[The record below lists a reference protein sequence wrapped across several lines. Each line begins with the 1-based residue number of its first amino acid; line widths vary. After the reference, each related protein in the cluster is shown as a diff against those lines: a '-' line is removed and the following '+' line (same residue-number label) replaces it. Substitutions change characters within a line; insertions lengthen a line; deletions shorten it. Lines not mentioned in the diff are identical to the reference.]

1 VREVDDMNAKNA
13 DERMIERKIDDAKSY
28 AYETKDKFDVLV
40 ADHPL
45 AFVVGAFVGGLLV
58 GKMLSNRA

>member
-1 VREVDDMNAKNA
+1 MTTKIA
-13 DERMIERKIDDAKSY
+13 DERMLEGRIEDAKNY
-28 AYETKDKFDVLV
+28 ASETKDKFDVLV

-58 GKMLSNRA
+58 GKMVSDRS

>member
-1 VREVDDMNAKNA
+1 MTKNA
-13 DERMIERKIDDAKSY
+13 DVRMIEGGVEEAKTY
-28 AYETKDKFDVLV
+28 AYQTKDKFDVLV

-58 GKMLSNRA
+58 GKMMSNRS

>member
-1 VREVDDMNAKNA
+1 MATKNV
-13 DERMIERKIDDAKSY
+13 DERMIESRIDDAKNY
-28 AYETKDKFDVLV
+28 AYESKDKFDVLV

-58 GKMLSNRA
+58 GKMLSNKG

>member
-1 VREVDDMNAKNA
+1 MREVDDMNAKNA